1 MAPTII
7 PSNKGCSRT
16 MSTAAMAMGMAVE
29 NTPIV
34 CEPMIQIRAAT
45 CRLEKISIHHE
56 GQGLADV
63 QPITNIRR

>member
-1 MAPTII
+1 
-7 PSNKGCSRT
+7 